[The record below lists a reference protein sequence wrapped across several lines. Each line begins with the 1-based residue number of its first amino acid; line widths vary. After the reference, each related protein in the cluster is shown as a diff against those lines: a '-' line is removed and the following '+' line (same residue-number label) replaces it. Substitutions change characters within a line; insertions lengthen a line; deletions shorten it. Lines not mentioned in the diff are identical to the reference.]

1 MLLLF
6 FFLSSVLVLFLL
18 HGQPGV
24 VRAAQAHKDEVVIF
38 SISALSLFPHSC
50 TQRPFISRS
59 PASARLLSSFLQSP
73 SSLSLSLTPPLSSF
87 FFSLVSTGPS
97 SLLSGHPLQFPGH
110 SGGAGEADVQH
121 AGWRPGRLVRIPSCL
136 PLLPH
141 PVGWDGPAC
150 VDGHLHRGSQGTPA
164 QRTAQ
169 VRPGVEAWSVL
180 LVLNMLSKS
189 DLSLIFW
196 QLRISSLFIR

>member
-59 PASARLLSSFLQSP
+59 PTSARLLSSFLHSP
-73 SSLSLSLTPPLSSF
+73 SSLSLSHSPPFLLFSSLWFQPGLPLSSQATHYSFLATLEVLGKLTFSTLAGGLVDWFGFQVAFLF
-87 FFSLVSTGPS
+87 FLTLSAGTALHVWTATFTGA
-97 SLLSGHPLQFPGH
+97 LREH
-110 SGGAGEADVQH
+110 
-121 AGWRPGRLVRIPSCL
+121 
-136 PLLPH
+136 
-141 PVGWDGPAC
+141 
-150 VDGHLHRGSQGTPA
+150 
-164 QRTAQ
+164 
-169 VRPGVEAWSVL
+169 
-180 LVLNMLSKS
+180 
-189 DLSLIFW
+189 
-196 QLRISSLFIR
+196 QLKEQPK